1 MNLFK
6 ILFYL
11 QRGDK
16 GLFDVPIEDQKK
28 FINNIPDPSN
38 DIERSFAQYI
48 CQNYYIAKWKVFL
61 KNLISLFL
69 ILPYLVYAFL
79 KTITSKNNKLEVKED
94 AIGTFKGMEEIIP
107 NVLIEEY
114 SIRNIGLDI
123 EGGLALTMDDLVF
136 LSCVFRKSKWHFF
149 FFLKICVI
157 LSRYSGLIR
166 EYNPRAIIVHNE
178 CSFCSSIMTLYCE
191 RRNILHINVM
201 HGEKLFFMRDA
212 FFRFHK
218 CYVWNQYYVDLFT
231 QLRTEK
237 SQFII
242 NIPKSLHIDV
252 EKYKNENSF
261 ADFKYYL
268 GFYTENRIKK
278 IADILY
284 LLKRN
289 GYTIRLRPHPRYSDL
304 NVLKKYV
311 DESDI
316 EYPTDVHIMESISNV
331 NYAVG
336 SYSTVLTQ
344 AFFSGKKVVVDD
356 DSDYDEYKKLKDYG
370 YILSSFQ
377 TLKISNFIESKN
389 DKTVY

>member
-136 LSCVFRKSKWHFF
+136 S
-149 FFLKICVI
+149 
-157 LSRYSGLIR
+157 
-166 EYNPRAIIVHNE
+166 
-178 CSFCSSIMTLYCE
+178 
-191 RRNILHINVM
+191 
-201 HGEKLFFMRDA
+201 
-212 FFRFHK
+212 
-218 CYVWNQYYVDLFT
+218 
-231 QLRTEK
+231 
-237 SQFII
+237 
-242 NIPKSLHIDV
+242 
-252 EKYKNENSF
+252 
-261 ADFKYYL
+261 
-268 GFYTENRIKK
+268 
-278 IADILY
+278 
-284 LLKRN
+284 
-289 GYTIRLRPHPRYSDL
+289 
-304 NVLKKYV
+304 
-311 DESDI
+311 
-316 EYPTDVHIMESISNV
+316 
-331 NYAVG
+331 
-336 SYSTVLTQ
+336 
-344 AFFSGKKVVVDD
+344 
-356 DSDYDEYKKLKDYG
+356 
-370 YILSSFQ
+370 
-377 TLKISNFIESKN
+377 
-389 DKTVY
+389 